1 MVFVFKKDNFSI
13 SEVYWRG
20 SFINRDLE
28 KYIQIKYVM
37 LIRVLFYIGLGSFL
51 ICIAFVI
58 FTMFAEN

>member
-28 KYIQIKYVM
+28 KYVKLKYVK
-37 LIRVLFYIGLGSFL
+37 LIRLLFYIGLGSFL
-51 ICIAFVI
+51 ICIAFVLFNM
-58 FTMFAEN
+58 FTKI